1 MNFFFHDINSKYGG
15 YFFKHYFTKGFTAQ
29 GIQGEQKII

>member
-15 YFFKHYFTKGFTAQ
+15 YFLYYFTKGFTAQ